1 MEVLEN
7 VFFWRKQPA
16 ETPPATAPQNQR
28 GAYRRGNSRAQPLE
42 LTLRVPGI
50 APFRVELADLS
61 STGAGLRL
69 PRFDRLL
76 TFGERV
82 ELAISSGMRQEVLLG
97 ARVVS
102 MRRDGPG
109 HVRYG
114 VEFLAPEAVLRGLD
128 PSYFRHFNRRR
139 ERRVPPSLDRRPAVN
154 VELRGTSI
162 AGVMC
167 DISEGGVAVSVPAE
181 AARGLKELTSVV
193 LRFHLPGLRDEF
205 CLRATLRHC
214 SRGRVQAQLG
224 FEFDG
229 ADRGYEEQGGALAE
243 FVRERTREA
252 EAWERNVG

>member
-1 MEVLEN
+1 

-16 ETPPATAPQNQR
+16 ETPPATAPENQR
-28 GAYRRGNSRAQPLE
+28 GAYRRGNSRGQPLE
-42 LTLRVPGI
+42 LTLRVAGI

-61 STGAGLRL
+61 ATGAGLRL

-128 PSYFRHFNRRR
+128 PSYFKHFNRRR
-139 ERRVPPSLDRRPAVN
+139 ERRVPPSLDRRPAVS
-154 VELRGTSI
+154 VELPGAVI
-162 AGVMC
+162 AGSMC
-167 DISEGGVAVSVPAE
+167 DISEGGVAITVRADAVGAL
-181 AARGLKELTSVV
+181 AELTSVV
-193 LRFHLPGLRDEF
+193 LRFRLPGLRDEF
-205 CLRATLRHC
+205 CLRATLRHR
-214 SRGRVQAQLG
+214 SRGRLQAQLG
-224 FEFDG
+224 FEFDRS
-229 ADRGYEEQGGALAE
+229 DRGYEEQGERLVE

-252 EAWERNVG
+252 EAWEWNAG